1 MTHQTTFAAAL
12 LNPALPTP
20 PGLRVWNGSD
30 PAVRFAVY
38 RNNVVASLIDAL
50 AATFPVVQAL
60 VGGDFFRAMARLYV
74 QAHPP
79 RSRVM
84 AWFGAELPAFIEAF
98 EPAASVPYLADVAR
112 LERAQVQAYHAADVP
127 AIAPEALQTALAN
140 PDQLAMLR
148 LGLHPSVQ
156 VVASAYTVFS
166 LWVAHHGGEPVA
178 GVDQPQTALVLR
190 CGLEVEILSI
200 PVAAGRFITAL
211 QAGDTLLAAASAD
224 PALDLSATLALL
236 IRRQL
241 ITHIRDLTP

>member
-1 MTHQTTFAAAL
+1 MTAQTTFAAAL
-12 LNPALPTP
+12 LDPALTTP

-60 VGGDFFRAMARLYV
+60 VGVDFFRAMARLYV

-84 AWFGAELPAFIEAF
+84 AWFGADLPAFIEAF
-98 EPAASVPYLADVAR
+98 EPAASVPYLANVAR
-112 LERAQVQAYHAADVP
+112 LEWCQVQAYHAADVP
-127 AIAPEALQTALAN
+127 AIAPEALQAALAD
-140 PDQLAMLR
+140 PQQLAALR

-156 VVASAYTVFS
+156 VVASAYAVFS
-166 LWVAHHGGEPVA
+166 LWAAHRGGEPVA
-178 GVDQPQTALVLR
+178 DVDQPQTTLVLR

-200 PVAAGRFITAL
+200 SVAAGQFICAL
-211 QAGDTLLAAASAD
+211 QNGDTLLAAASAD
-224 PALDLSATLALL
+224 PALDLPATLALL
-236 IRRQL
+236 IRQQL
-241 ITHIRDLTP
+241 ITHLHFKA